1 MTRPHGITGSLEPRF
16 RSARLISLAVKP
28 ACALALNVRL
38 PTVLSRPLC
47 SSVTLWE
54 EAAPAKLPILPC
66 SRRFKLP
73 VRIPV
78 PQEWYFTDGSPLTS
92 ARGSTPPTYATHA
105 AQKHSI
111 RLQLRF
117 TGSFRPAAG
126 NRYLRR
132 YCNFTE
138 SLVETVPNSLCLSCR
153 SELTRQ
159 GISLP

>member
-1 MTRPHGITGSLEPRF
+1 MGSLSPTF
-16 RSARLISLAVKP
+16 VSARRVGLAVKR
-28 ACALALNVRL
+28 ACAFTLYGWF
-38 PTVLSRPLC
+38 PFSLSTPLGA
-47 SSVTLWE
+47 SVTFL
-54 EAAPAKLPILPC
+54 EATAPVKLPAWHGSLP
-66 SRRFKLP
+66 SSWVK
-73 VRIPV
+73 VRV
-78 PQEWYFTDGSPLTS
+78 KTSSGWYFSDDSPEPRSPGSKS
-92 ARGSTPPTYATHA
+92 PTYATHES
-105 AQKHSI
+105 QKHSI